1 MRVALDLIVYPAKSN
16 KLLFFMFP
24 TTAEL
29 SYGSVESE
37 SDYYE
42 WKNENWTEKN
52 ESEESWE
59 DEVDK
64 LVAWTS
70 ALDVGALDYEN

>member
-1 MRVALDLIVYPAKSN
+1 
-16 KLLFFMFP
+16 MFP